1 MKTVSGVIS
10 EVTEQLGYNPYLSF
24 KNRYNAVVPFVDISS
39 DEDADELLKS
49 LVYSG
54 LFAIRAAPIS
64 DFFKAVTPC
73 MFNDVYIVGL
83 MIEIYRRTRSTEV
96 TRFDFP
102 NSQYVEFDS
111 WEDLLPVLEQLK
123 PHYPFLQAYEG
134 LESKLQ
140 TNYYSM
146 SDQHLLNAFFQRAYN
161 EISESS
167 DKMQYACFNTQYLS
181 KVSAQYDGFIAF
193 LGPILLSR

>member
-1 MKTVSGVIS
+1 MRTVSGVIS
-10 EVTEQLGYNPYLSF
+10 EVSEELGYNPYLSF
-24 KNRYNAVVPFVDISS
+24 RNCFGQVVKFADVQSAD
-39 DEDADELLKS
+39 DAEELLKS
-49 LVYSG
+49 LIYSG
-54 LFAIRAAPIS
+54 LYAIRTQSIG

-73 MFNDVYIVGL
+73 VFNDMYIIGL
-83 MIEIYRRTRSTEV
+83 MIEIFRRTKAEGV
-96 TRFDFP
+96 NRFWF
-102 NSQYVEFDS
+102 SETQYIDFDS

-161 EISESS
+161 EISEST
-167 DKMQYACFNTQYLS
+167 DKMQYAVFNTPYLS

-193 LGPILLSR
+193 LGSILLSR

>member
-24 KNRYNAVVPFVDISS
+24 KNRHNEVVHFASIES

-54 LFAIRAAPIS
+54 LVAIRTAPIS

-73 MFNDVYIVGL
+73 VFNDTYVIGL

-96 TRFDFP
+96 TRFDFSD
-102 NSQYVEFDS
+102 SQYVEFDS

-161 EISESS
+161 EIATSPERL
-167 DKMQYACFNTQYLS
+167 QYDVFKTDYLS
-181 KVSAQYDGFIAF
+181 KISPQYDGFISF
-193 LGPILLSR
+193 LAASLLG

>member
-24 KNRYNAVVPFVDISS
+24 KNRYNEVVPFVDISS

-54 LFAIRAAPIS
+54 LFAIRTAPIS

-73 MFNDVYIVGL
+73 VFNDIYVIGL
-83 MIEIYRRTRSTEV
+83 MIEIYRRTRATEV
-96 TRFDFP
+96 TRFDFS

-111 WEDLLPVLEQLK
+111 WEDLLPILEQLK
-123 PHYPFLQAYEG
+123 PHYAFLQAYQG
-134 LESKLQ
+134 IESGVQ
-140 TNYYSM
+140 MSYMSM

-167 DKMQYACFNTQYLS
+167 DKMQYAVFNTSYLS
-181 KVSAQYDGFIAF
+181 KISPQYDGFIAF
-193 LGPILLSR
+193 LGSILLSR